1 MAASRAFSS
10 QMISSGGSENA
21 ERRGHTLLPD
31 IGADAADALASRLRA
46 EGRRVIRV
54 LGQDASYDLL
64 RASGFTPVRLVA
76 RPEMETPRADALVG
90 TATLPK
96 RGRSL
101 LEQIVR
107 DESGDPLLITHADSE
122 LPQIF
127 AALRALL
134 AEGEM
139 APRPVHFLDFL
150 HLPRGSSRAYN
161 EKRLARLTTW
171 LAQLGGASAMQEADC
186 AQARSA
192 LLAEARALR
201 EAAAPQVSG
210 GEMLRL
216 IAAAH
221 MLPGMEWRAMAEA
234 FLAEARGR
242 APLGGERLVL
252 FGSPRLDAGLHD
264 ALADR
269 GFHIVADEQDWGDP
283 LLAPPPAD
291 PADPAHRRPAF
302 LTSARDRAAAILA
315 RARLLGATHA
325 LCVTEPEDEAAA
337 WDAEIQLQALREA
350 GIVASRLRMG
360 KDDIETL
367 FAPADSIPPT
377 AAEQPQQ
384 GQGQEDA
391 RPRKPAVRADGQR
404 SRKALQSV
412 AAFGSYQRD
421 WFAGVRQDVAAGAPF
436 AVVNANSPQEMLR
449 ALGIPFVVNQWW
461 ASIAAAKQQ
470 SPRYFDLL
478 RAHGYPADVEAY
490 SAQGLAAAF
499 DEDAEQ
505 APWGGLPRP
514 DFVQAVL
521 GTDATPRIYDHW
533 AHETGADLFLFE
545 RTVDP
550 RLDINADWWDRLPD
564 HWDEELEAER
574 LDLMTAELRA
584 AIAAME
590 EKSGR
595 RFDAEAFA
603 RIMDLV
609 NEQEEYYLKTRD
621 LIARSTPV
629 PVGIA
634 DTMPATMVPQWHR
647 GTQWARDAAR
657 AFYEEVKARV
667 EAGEAACPDERLR
680 LMWIGRGM
688 WSDMGFYQRWQES
701 HGAVFIWSMYLS
713 LAADGYIRR
722 FDGGRDPLRAL
733 AARFITMGDELRM
746 PTWAGAWHVREART
760 HGIDAAVALS
770 DADPFVLR
778 ALERAGI
785 PVLALDLD
793 NYNREDSDAEAI
805 DRRIRAFLEGPASD
819 HAARRR

>member
-1 MAASRAFSS
+1 MPVPGAFSS
-10 QMISSGGSENA
+10 QRESSDGSENA
-21 ERRGHTLLPD
+21 GKKGHSLLPD
-31 IGADAADALASRLRA
+31 IGAGAADALASRLRA
-46 EGRRVIRV
+46 EGHRVIRV
-54 LGQDASYDLL
+54 LGQDAPYDLL

-107 DESGDPLLITHADSE
+107 DDSGDPLLITHADSE

-150 HLPRGSSRAYN
+150 HLPRASSRDYN
-161 EKRLARLTTW
+161 AKRLARLEAW
-171 LAQLGGASAMQEADC
+171 LAQLGGAPTGEQAEC
-186 AQARSA
+186 AQA

-210 GEMLRL
+210 SELLRL
-216 IAAAH
+216 IASAH
-221 MLPGMEWRAMAEA
+221 MLPGAEWRAMAEA
-234 FLAEARGR
+234 FLAEARSR
-242 APLGGERLVL
+242 APQAGERLVL
-252 FGSPRLDAGLHD
+252 FGSPCLDAGLHD
-264 ALADR
+264 RLADR

-291 PADPAHRRPAF
+291 PADPAYRRPAF

-315 RARLLGATHA
+315 RARSLGATHA
-325 LCVTEPEDEAAA
+325 LCVTGPEDEAAA
-337 WDAEIQLQALREA
+337 WDAEIQLRVLREA
-350 GIVASRLRMG
+350 GIIAARHRVG
-360 KDDIETL
+360 KDDLDRL
-367 FAPADSIPPT
+367 FAPADPAPQ
-377 AAEQPQQ
+377 AAPARSGGPQ
-384 GQGQEDA
+384 A
-391 RPRKPAVRADGQR
+391 ARKPAARADGQR

-533 AHETGADLFLFE
+533 AQETGADLFLFE

-590 EKSGR
+590 EKSGC

-603 RIMDLV
+603 RIMDMV

-647 GTQWARDAAR
+647 GTRWARDAAK

-746 PTWAGAWHVREART
+746 PTWAGAWHVREAYT
-760 HGIDAAVALS
+760 HGIDAAIALS

-793 NYNREDSDAEAI
+793 NYNREASDAEAI
-805 DRRIRAFLEGPASD
+805 DRQIRAFLEGPASD